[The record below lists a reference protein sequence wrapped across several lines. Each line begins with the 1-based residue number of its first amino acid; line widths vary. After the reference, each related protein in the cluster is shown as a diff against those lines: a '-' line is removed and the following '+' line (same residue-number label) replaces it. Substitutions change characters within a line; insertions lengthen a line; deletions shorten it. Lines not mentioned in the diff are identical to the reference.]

1 MRGAYLTRVEIR
13 FAIGAD
19 RRCYS
24 TRGDTVP
31 TFTLTYARVVILKRR
46 IEAQDYHDAEQQA
59 IALENDSKL
68 GLTTVEIKNEDG
80 ARSWLWDAKPDS
92 EIDDIQDEEHVWEI
106 E

>member
-1 MRGAYLTRVEIR
+1 M
-13 FAIGAD
+13 
-19 RRCYS
+19 
-24 TRGDTVP
+24 P

-46 IEAQDYHDAEQQA
+46 IEAQDYHDAERQA